1 MPALQD
7 NAEGGQIPTSE
18 VRHARVLTPPNK
30 CSMNRPA
37 SPALAR
43 AAHFAASAATRLP
56 NSSPGIS
63 DQSKLLVVTKS
74 RLNLARGRHR
84 SVSSLCCFMRSAQL
98 AEQQGSSTMLAI
110 ALNWKERLLRSL
122 VEDT

>member
-1 MPALQD
+1 MFDESARFARLGPSCSLCRKRGD
-7 NAEGGQIPTSE
+7 SSAELI
-18 VRHARVLTPPNK
+18 A
-30 CSMNRPA
+30 
-37 SPALAR
+37 
-43 AAHFAASAATRLP
+43 
-56 NSSPGIS
+56 GIS